1 MPTSPKE
8 VFATDASSSRCTSGN
23 LKPVEQPRPPGQP
36 SVDRRKV
43 LFGLGFGAAN
53 AALLRQLGTGSGETV
68 IASGGAG
75 TSAEGGD
82 RVATTLGPP
91 VVTDPP
97 SLTDETPPADTHV
110 YDRVISG
117 GRVIDPESGFDAIA
131 DVGIDGKT
139 ITAISLAPLQS
150 SGARIDATGMVV
162 APGFIDILSY
172 NPNGYGEWFK
182 IQDGVTTNLCMHGVD
197 VSGESFFRQVEQLGG
212 SPVHYGG
219 ASDNDKVRN
228 TIAGLGVFDEP
239 TAGQI
244 GEVVRGARA
253 DIEAGLIGIHMQPEY
268 APGATESEV
277 LAHAELAREFGVPLC
292 VHARYSDDLEPGTQ
306 AEAMNEVVR
315 VAEATGVRLHVEH
328 INSTGGTGRM
338 TEALA
343 TLEAG
348 RNSGLDLSACIYPYR
363 FWATY
368 LRSPRYDNWQ
378 EKYGIDYGQLQVA
391 GSSER
396 LNASTFPAA
405 FEENK
410 LTAAFTMTEED
421 IATALRSPWVMVGS
435 DAILE
440 PAHNNH
446 PRSTGCFSRIVGKY
460 VRDLQVIDLRSGLAK
475 LTILPAKL
483 VEVGAPAMRRK
494 GRMQMGA
501 DADIAIFDPTT
512 IIDRST
518 IAKPQ
523 RPSEGMKWVLVDGTV
538 VLSPEGLDRDV
549 RPGTPIRSAV

>member
-1 MPTSPKE
+1 MEHSE
-8 VFATDASSSRCTSGN
+8 
-23 LKPVEQPRPPGQP
+23 KPDEDRTRPIPRPRPPATP
-36 SVDRRKV
+36 AVDRRKV
-43 LFGLGFGAAN
+43 VFGLGFGAAN
-53 AALLRQLGTGSGETV
+53 LAMLRQLG
-68 IASGGAG
+68 ASGADVVPTTGAG
-75 TSAEGGD
+75 SESFDGA
-82 RVATTLGPP
+82 RASTTLPP
-91 VVTDPP
+91 TVVTDPP
-97 SLTDETPPADTHV
+97 SIADEAPPTDDHV

-139 ITAISLAPLQS
+139 ITAISLQPLQS
-150 SGARIDATGMVV
+150 SGNRIDATGLVV

-197 VSGESFFRQVEQLGG
+197 VTGATFFRQVEELGG

-228 TIAGLGVFDEP
+228 TISSLGVFDEATP
-239 TAGQI
+239 AQVNA
-244 GEVVRGARA
+244 VVGGARS

-268 APGATESEV
+268 APGATENEV
-277 LAHAELAREFGVPLC
+277 IAHATLAQELGVPLC
-292 VHARYSDDLEPGTQ
+292 VHARYSDDFEPGTQ
-306 AEAMNEVVR
+306 AEAMSEVVR
-315 VAEATGVRLHVEH
+315 VAEATGARMHVEH

-338 TEALA
+338 SEAIA
-343 TLEAG
+343 TLEGG
-348 RNSGLDLSACIYPYR
+348 RNQGLDISACIYPYR

-368 LRSPRYDNWQ
+368 LRSPRYENWQ
-378 EKYGIDYGQLQVA
+378 DKYGISYDQLQVA
-391 GSSER
+391 GTAER
-396 LNASTFPAA
+396 LNATTYADA
-405 FEENK
+405 FEKNL
-410 LTAAFTMTEED
+410 LTAAFTMSED
-421 IATALRSPWVMVGS
+421 DLETALRTPWVMVGS

-446 PRSTGCFSRIVGKY
+446 PRSTGCFSKTIGRY
-460 VRDLQVIDLRSGLAK
+460 VRDLQTMDMRSGLAK

-483 VEVGAPAMRRK
+483 VEGAAPAMRRK

-501 DADIAIFDPTT
+501 DADISVFDPTT

-523 RPSEGMKWVLVDGTV
+523 RASVGMQWVLVDGTV
-538 VLSPEGLDRDV
+538 VLSPDGLDRTV

>member
-1 MPTSPKE
+1 MEERGKSHEQQPP
-8 VFATDASSSRCTSGN
+8 ATAR
-23 LKPVEQPRPPGQP
+23 PRPHSKPT
-36 SVDRRKV
+36 VDRRKV
-43 LFGLGFGAAN
+43 LFGMGFGAAN
-53 AALLRQLGTGSGETV
+53 LAMLRQLG
-68 IASGGAG
+68 ASPADFVTTPGAAADAA
-75 TSAEGGD
+75 SGD
-82 RVATTLGPP
+82 RVSTTLPP
-91 VVTDPP
+91 TVSTDPP
-97 SLTDETPPADTHV
+97 SIANEAPPEDTHV

-139 ITAISLAPLQS
+139 ITAISLQPLQS
-150 SGARIDATGMVV
+150 SNARIDATGLVV

-197 VSGESFFRQVEQLGG
+197 VPGQTFFRQVEQLGG

-228 TIAGLGVFDEP
+228 ATSSLGVYDEAS
-239 TAGQI
+239 TSQLDAI
-244 GEVVRGARA
+244 VGAARS

-268 APGATESEV
+268 APGATEIEV
-277 LAHAELAREFGVPLC
+277 IAHARLTQELGVPLC
-292 VHARYSDDLEPGTQ
+292 VHARYSDDFEPGTQ
-306 AEAMNEVVR
+306 AEAMSEVVR
-315 VAEATGVRLHVEH
+315 VAEATGARIHVEH

-338 TEALA
+338 PAALA
-343 TLEAG
+343 TLEGG
-348 RNSGLDLSACIYPYR
+348 RNQGLDISACIYPYR

-378 EKYGIDYGQLQVA
+378 EKYGISYDQLQVA
-391 GSSER
+391 GTADR
-396 LNASTFPAA
+396 LTASTYQQA
-405 FEENK
+405 FEDNR
-410 LTAAFTMTEED
+410 LTAAFTMSED
-421 IATALRSPWVMVGS
+421 DIQTALRTPWLMVGS

-440 PAHNNH
+440 PPHNNH
-446 PRSTGCFSRIVGKY
+446 PRSTGCFSKTIGRY
-460 VRDLQVIDLRSGLAK
+460 VRELQVMDMRSGLAK

-483 VEVGAPAMRRK
+483 VEGAAPAMRRK

-501 DADIAIFDPTT
+501 DADISVFDPAT

-523 RPSEGMKWVLVDGTV
+523 RASVGMQWVLVDGTI
-538 VLSPEGLDRDV
+538 VLTPDGLDRSV
-549 RPGTPIRSAV
+549 MPGTPIRSAL